1 MNRINMNVPKK
12 ALIIGCVYLL
22 LFVTIANSQ
31 PTVPRFQQ
39 DTIRLSLD
47 SAENIFIKQ
56 NLTLLAQKY
65 NIDVNKALEI
75 QAKLFPNP
83 NLSIARG
90 PIIPLHNPDASF
102 FNNAENQVTVS
113 QLVLLAGKRNKQIK
127 IAEANT
133 KLAEY
138 QFYDLIRTLKYTLR
152 TDFYTIYYL
161 KQSANVYTSE
171 INALQQVEN
180 AFKSQE
186 GKGYISQ
193 KEVVRI
199 KAQLYAFESE
209 YNDLINQIN
218 DTQSELRLV
227 LQDKN
232 VFVDPIINHGKV
244 DALSPE
250 KYSLSLLIDSAHTAR
265 TDLLIARQNTEISR
279 LNYTYQKA
287 LATPDL
293 TLNISYDKQGSYVHD
308 FHSIGAAMDLPF
320 FNRNQGNIKSAK
332 STIAYYDA
340 LQQSTAATVEEQIS
354 RALQKA
360 FDQEKLYKK
369 IDPSFS
375 KDFEKLKDEVL
386 INYQRRNIGLLDF
399 LDFYDSY
406 KQNTLQINNIL
417 FNRVSAYEDLNYY
430 TGASFFN

>member
-1 MNRINMNVPKK
+1 MKRIHLNAPLK
-12 ALIIGCVYLL
+12 ALIVCWLYLL
-22 LFVTIANSQ
+22 FIGSTAKSQ
-31 PTVPRFQQ
+31 SRINNFQQ

-47 SAENIFIKQ
+47 SAENIFIRQ
-56 NLTLLAQKY
+56 NLSLLAQKY
-65 NIDVNKALEI
+65 NVDVNKALEI

-152 TDFYTIYYL
+152 TDFYNIYYM
-161 KQSANVYTSE
+161 KQSASVYTSE
-171 INALQQVEN
+171 INALQQVVN

-232 VFVDPIINHGKV
+232 VFIDPIINNSSV
-244 DALSPE
+244 EALSPD
-250 KYSLSLLIDSAHTAR
+250 KYSLSLLIDSAHSAR

-308 FHSIGAAMDLPF
+308 FHSIGAAMDLPV
-320 FNRNQGNIKSAK
+320 FNKNQGNIKSAK
-332 STIAYYDA
+332 SSIAYYDA

-360 FDQEKLYKK
+360 YDQDKLFKK
-369 IDPSFS
+369 IDLSFS
-375 KDFEKLKDEVL
+375 KDFERLKDEVL

-406 KQNTLQINNIL
+406 KQNILQINNIL
-417 FNRVSAYEDLNYY
+417 FNRVSAFEDLNYY
-430 TGASFFN
+430 TGASLFN